1 MRSLSRALLAVVAV
15 LAATLLAAG
24 CSSGGGAP
32 APGKSHPSAPKSAAP
47 TASPVGTAA
56 PTLATGQYVALGD
69 SYTAAPKISG
79 PVGAPLGCGRSTD
92 SYPMLVAQR
101 LGLPASRFTDVS
113 CDGATIGDLTGSQVT
128 GSGTNPAQLDALS
141 PATTL
146 VTLGIGGNDVHWTSV
161 LGECVKLDFGTVL
174 MGSSAAQH
182 SDRCQQHYTAG
193 GANQVKQ
200 YIQAVAAPL
209 ATALAQI
216 KERAPS
222 ARIYVIGYPDLIP
235 ASSGSAC
242 EHTFGITL
250 ADMAYLN
257 TAEQQ
262 LNTVLSQQAAAAGA
276 TYVNTYT

>member
-1 MRSLSRALLAVVAV
+1 
-15 LAATLLAAG
+15 
-24 CSSGGGAP
+24 
-32 APGKSHPSAPKSAAP
+32 
-47 TASPVGTAA
+47 
-56 PTLATGQYVALGD
+56 
-69 SYTAAPKISG
+69 
-79 PVGAPLGCGRSTD
+79 
-92 SYPMLVAQR
+92 MLVAQR

-216 KERAPS
+216 KERAPNT
-222 ARIYVIGYPDLIP
+222 RIYVIGYPDLIP

-276 TYVNTYT
+276 TYVNTYTPSLGHSGCAAKNSRWVEPWLPESPAYPLHPNASGERGMASAVVDALDAAG